1 VCLGPWN
8 RAAILGP
15 LAMLLACS
23 SGLTGTGP
31 SRTVAE
37 GAWGGPD
44 VSLVVDTKGAAADFN
59 CSHGRIEEPLV
70 LQKDG
75 SFRAQGYWVRE
86 GGPQQE
92 IEDRRPA
99 TYSGTSDGHKLAL
112 RVKVTDPPRDLGPFT
127 LVLGEPA
134 VLHKCD

>member
-1 VCLGPWN
+1 VGPWS

-15 LAMLLACS
+15 LVFLLACS
-23 SGLTGTGP
+23 SDLVGARPRGP
-31 SRTVAE
+31 VAE
-37 GAWGGPD
+37 GSWGGHD
-44 VSLVVDTKGAAADFN
+44 ASLVVDATGAAADFN

-70 LQKDG
+70 VEEDG
-75 SFRAQGYWVRE
+75 AFRARGYWVRE

-92 IEDRRPA
+92 TEDRRPA
-99 TYSGTSDGHKLAL
+99 TYSGTSDGRTLTL
-112 RVKVTDPPRDLGPFT
+112 RVKVTDPARDLGPFT